1 MQVIITRIMNKT
13 LGYKQIPT
21 KTWFLKFEGT
31 LPDISSFE
39 EHIQLKLWENPPI
52 KEYLEIYKEVGKV
65 WGWTGRL
72 LKSQKELA
80 AILESENNEV
90 WLLFV
95 ENEVAG
101 FFELVRSE
109 KEAEIV
115 YLGLKPEWIGKGLGQ
130 KLIQASVS
138 VAGQNGEKI
147 GLHTCERDHPT
158 ALQAYLKAGF
168 KIEKELVTMEYYP
181 E

>member
-1 MQVIITRIMNKT
+1 MPVEGYQRI
-13 LGYKQIPT
+13 PV
-21 KTWFLKFEGT
+21 KTWFLTFVGE
-31 LPDISSFE
+31 LPEPFFRGGSITVK
-39 EHIQLKLWENPPI
+39 QLENPSAE
-52 KEYLEIYKEVGKV
+52 KYLEIYKAVGSI

-72 LKSQKELA
+72 LKSTEELNE
-80 AILESENNEV
+80 ILQYENNEV
-90 WLLFV
+90 WLFLV

-109 KEAEIV
+109 KETEIV

-138 VAGQNGEKI
+138 IAGQNNRKVW
-147 GLHTCERDHPT
+147 LHTCERDHPT

-168 KIEKELVTMEYYP
+168 KIEKELVSMEYYP